1 MSKSINICWSSCT
14 TSFCWCQILLLN
26 RKGGRHMINFFFK
39 FKFCSFRVWRQ
50 TWTCLQN
57 FSLRLLIWC
66 SYLNTLLNDS
76 IRMITVLNFKGNNC
90 LIYVPA
96 CAPLIDKFSGAKQN
110 CPNWWLFKLFEDPT
124 TQHLL
129 GILS

>member
-1 MSKSINICWSSCT
+1 MSSLLRICWRSCT
-14 TSFCWCQILLLN
+14 TSLCWFQILLLN
-26 RKGGRHMINFFFK
+26 RRGGRHMINFFFK
-39 FKFCSFRVWRQ
+39 FNLYFFRVCRT

-57 FSLRLLIWC
+57 FSLRLPIWC
-66 SYLNTLLNDS
+66 SYLNTLLNDN
-76 IRMITVLNFKGNNC
+76 IRIVTHLDFKGNNC
-90 LIYVPA
+90 LRYVPV
-96 CAPLIDKFSGAKQN
+96 CAPLRDKFSGDKQN